1 MTNPIQI
8 GRPDDALRADRTRRM
23 MRDEQIEAPRT
34 ESHVDKDP
42 AAGSAAFRNSFSVPT
57 EITTGYVV
65 DALAYSHCYKV
76 QLDRGTMTM
85 PCTFMGT
92 SANSFIGARSI
103 ATLLPGTR
111 VWVLVHPL
119 MSHGVIMGTEPDFA
133 VDGQKQLGDFI
144 ALGSRVGFKV
154 DDAHTFPMELLGGG
168 GVSSGVTDW
177 NSWRPFDSI
186 TSGEWGHISENGIR
200 FFLDSFMAQV
210 AVNEA
215 TGIFAFYIDNL
226 LRVAG
231 ANLQVRSGGSEW
243 EALNDQGEFLSVEG
257 FSPYLWEALGHKKF
271 GTVAGKDR
279 DADETQL
286 DEQHYAKREP
296 IDDDLIPYHRA
307 QFIQGYLGQ
316 GGKRQLSLFPRDL
329 DKIRYQDA
337 YPLPGVFSE
346 DIALTGRYSLRSAKA
361 ISIAKRTPIQIGKRV
376 QRPESEEGDNEK
388 NYKFAGTDG
397 LGSGDEH
404 EVVDELEVVSDTDRS
419 FLVRATGV
427 MDAHAYTFNWEA
439 NHAFFYHKKDW
450 HIPDEDDLELSNRAQ
465 VAIPFGAL
473 SGEQYL
479 KAPDPVTYKVDDRE
493 GYKEAKYYPNESFFD
508 LLEDGG
514 IVIGDGF
521 GSEIRMTGG
530 SVFISAPGDV
540 WMKSGRNTNIWAG
553 HDFIA
558 RARNSA
564 DITATNN
571 DVRIKSE
578 RNMQLLAGNSEKDG
592 GLLLESRGKAA
603 YQFSPNIGEDVI
615 SGGVMIKS
623 TNASSIMWGKSLYL
637 RSGVEGTGPAEF
649 GEITLDANQGAGIIK
664 TNSDWTEHFVRTGA
678 YWNFATQTGEDVG
691 EVTATYEF
699 LATWASFPGVVAG
712 NSHAVFNGSRAGRG
726 WSVCV
731 DGHFASTGACDN
743 EHVVCLTDKYLA
755 EWTKWIDRATWERQ
769 LIITQIGADIYK
781 SNFTNWWYAPQQPGE
796 NKTIESV
803 GVSMRKAAHYLTNDF
818 TLYED
823 RWQRLSRIT
832 DVDVGKWEEKEV
844 PAFFVGGG
852 RATGLPT
859 YPHPG
864 KVKWKDEDRLFELTP
879 EQTKNAGDGIR
890 AKSMDELKDE
900 DNFGGVKE
908 KKLDGVYRVF
918 NGGGGG
924 ATAVDPILPTP
935 GA

>member
-1 MTNPIQI
+1 
-8 GRPDDALRADRTRRM
+8 
-23 MRDEQIEAPRT
+23 MRSEQIEAPRT
-34 ESHVDKDP
+34 EAHVDKDP
-42 AAGSAAFRNSFSVPT
+42 AASSAAFRNDFGVTT

-65 DALAYSHCYKV
+65 DALAYVHCYKV
-76 QLDRGTMTM
+76 QLDHGTMTL
-85 PCTFMGT
+85 PCTFMGS

-103 ATLLPGTR
+103 ATLVPGAR

-119 MSHGVIMGTEPDFA
+119 MSHGVILGTEPDFA
-133 VDGQKQLGDFI
+133 VDGQRQLGDFI
-144 ALGSRVGFKV
+144 SLGSRVGFKV
-154 DDAHTFPMELLGGG
+154 DDAHTFPLELLGGG
-168 GVSSGVTDW
+168 GTSAGVTDW

-186 TSGEWGHISENGIR
+186 TSGEWGHISESGIR

-257 FSPYLWEALGHKKF
+257 FAPYLWEALGHKKF

-279 DADETQL
+279 TADETQVN
-286 DEQHYAKREP
+286 EQHYAKREP
-296 IDDDLIPYHRA
+296 VDDDLIPYHRA

-316 GGKRQLSLFPRDL
+316 GGKRQLSLFPCGL

-361 ISIAKRTPIQIGKRV
+361 ISIAKRTPIQIGKRI
-376 QRPESEEGDNEK
+376 QRPESEEGDKED

-397 LGSGDEH
+397 LGSGDDH
-404 EVVDELEVVSDTDRS
+404 VVVDELRTGAEHS

-450 HIPDEDDLELSNRAQ
+450 HLPDEADLELSNCAQ

-473 SGEQYL
+473 SGKQYL
-479 KAPDPVTYKVDDRE
+479 QAPDPLTYKVDGRYE
-493 GYKEAKYYPNESFFD
+493 EAHYYPNESFFD

-540 WMKSGRNTNIWAG
+540 WMKSGRNTNVWAG
-553 HDFIA
+553 HDVIA
-558 RARNSA
+558 RARNSV
-564 DITATNN
+564 DITATEN
-571 DVRIKSE
+571 DVRLKSE

-592 GLLLESRGKAA
+592 GLLLESRGKSA
-603 YQFSPNIGEDVI
+603 YEFSPKIGEDVI

-623 TNASSIMWGKSLYL
+623 TNATSVMWGKSLYL

-664 TNSDWTEHFVRTGA
+664 TNSDWTEHFVRTGTW
-678 YWNFATQTGEDVG
+678 WNFASQTGPNVG
-691 EVTATYEF
+691 TVTATYEF
-699 LATWASFPGVVAG
+699 LADWASFPGVVAG

-731 DGHFASTGACDN
+731 DGHFASTGACQN
-743 EHVVCLTDKYLA
+743 PHVVCLKDGFLA
-755 EWTKWIDRATWERQ
+755 AWAEWIDRATEQRQ
-769 LIITQIGADIYK
+769 IIIQQIGEQIYNA
-781 SNFTNWWYAPQQPGE
+781 NFTNWWYAPGQPGE
-796 NKTIESV
+796 NVTIEKV
-803 GVSMRKAAHYLTNDF
+803 GVSMRKEAHYLTDDF
-818 TLYED
+818 SLYED
-823 RWQRLSRIT
+823 RWQRLARIT
-832 DVDVGKWEEKEV
+832 GEGVGNWIEKKV
-844 PAFFVGGG
+844 PAYFGG
-852 RATGLPT
+852 GLPT

-864 KVKWKDEDRLFELTP
+864 KVKWKDEDRLFELAP
-879 EQTKNAGDGIR
+879 EHTIFEGGIAPGAGPQGPQCASDAGECIK

-900 DNFGGVKE
+900 ENFGDVQQT
-908 KKLDGVYRVF
+908 KLDGIYRVF
-918 NGGGGG
+918 NK
-924 ATAVDPILPTP
+924 
-935 GA
+935 